1 MPPTAQISPPPLD
14 ICYAKHEWLV
24 GTKVELNRETLIHI
38 ALTTVATVRIGK
50 TESQFRS
57 IFVCS
62 LLGPRR
68 DKKSSEKERSR
79 EVLPGLLLTK
89 WIFCSVLGV
98 NA

>member
-38 ALTTVATVRIGK
+38 ALTTVATVRTGK
-50 TESQFRS
+50 TESQFRG

-68 DKKSSEKERSR
+68 DKKPSEKERSR
-79 EVLPGLLLTK
+79 EVLPGSLLTK